1 MNEDG
6 DVNLSARHLCSS
18 IIPLSLSLSLS
29 SRGAPRVAR
38 VLYRKP
44 PIKHGSG
51 GGSGSGGDCS
61 GA

>member
-1 MNEDG
+1 VQFDY
-6 DVNLSARHLCSS
+6 SARGNGQLQN
-18 IIPLSLSLSLS
+18 PLSLSLSLS